1 MRRLR
6 WIPICLALLLALVA
20 GASDVSARIFHW
32 IDQAGRE
39 HCSDRVENVPPAY
52 RDQVADDEEDLERRG
67 TVNIIQGRN
76 QPAPQ
81 SLAEAGEG
89 VEPSSPPPVIQEI
102 QEVAQLPDLA
112 ADPSGMLER
121 LRGPMMCAGGAALLG
136 AG

>member
-39 HCSDRVENVPPAY
+39 HFSDRVENVPPAY